1 MSRSCLQKL
10 AAFRSALSSCKYH
23 HYKEERLVSPN
34 NYYSKVIAN
43 EPKSVG
49 SQESKNVVCP
59 NTDDIRLLKEQLA
72 DATREQSSQRAA
84 LNQQI
89 TAQSSQLYELKRI
102 LERMSLQLTFN
113 GCMMIAFYIWR

>member
-1 MSRSCLQKL
+1 MMSRSCLQKL
-10 AAFRSALSSCKYH
+10 ATFRNALSSCKYH

-49 SQESKNVVCP
+49 SQNGVCP

-89 TAQSSQLYELKRI
+89 TAQSSQLYDLKRM

-113 GCMMIAFYIWR
+113 GCLMIAFYILR